1 MFIGWAVDSF
11 HNVVRDL
18 ERKKL
23 VEEIGR
29 AERNVLIENE
39 GSERGKK
46 GKKKWNKGQ
55 KKEDSLE

>member
-11 HNVVRDL
+11 HNVVKDL
-18 ERKKL
+18 EREKL
-23 VEEIGR
+23 VEETGR

-39 GSERGKK
+39 GSE

-55 KKEDSLE
+55 KKEDILE